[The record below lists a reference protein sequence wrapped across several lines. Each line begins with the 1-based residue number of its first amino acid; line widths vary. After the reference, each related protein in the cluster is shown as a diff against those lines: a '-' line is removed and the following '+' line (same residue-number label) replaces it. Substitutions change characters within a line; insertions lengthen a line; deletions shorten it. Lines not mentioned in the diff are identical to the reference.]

1 MHNVVTL
8 RGTVGTLAA
17 TNAAER
23 IAKDGNGPSTA
34 KFSGPVRHRKQEE
47 EPCAHVESSCHTPCL
62 ADRAQELREWEFLYR
77 PHPF

>member
-23 IAKDGNGPSTA
+23 IAKDGNGLSTA
-34 KFSGPVRHRKQEE
+34 EFSGPVKRRKQEE
-47 EPCAHVESSCHTPCL
+47 EPCARVESSCDTPCL
-62 ADRAQELREWEFLYR
+62 ADRAQELREWECCIT
-77 PHPF
+77 PHPL